1 MNMTEQTIDT
11 TMAATSIRVTTDTR
25 DRLNAAG
32 LRNESYDDII
42 NRILDEREKKPE
54 ICLDCRYYVYDDKN
68 SERDWCKHPLLS
80 EPMGTTREAAP
91 PKNCPLKK

>member
-1 MNMTEQTIDT
+1 MNMTAQTIDT

-42 NRILDEREKKPE
+42 NRILDELEKKNNKE
-54 ICLDCRYYVYDDKN
+54 Q
-68 SERDWCKHPLLS
+68 
-80 EPMGTTREAAP
+80 
-91 PKNCPLKK
+91 